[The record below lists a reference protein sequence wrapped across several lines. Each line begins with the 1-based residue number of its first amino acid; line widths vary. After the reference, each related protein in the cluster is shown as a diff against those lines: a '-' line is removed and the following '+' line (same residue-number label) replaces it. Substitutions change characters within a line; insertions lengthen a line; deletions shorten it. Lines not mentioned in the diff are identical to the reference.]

1 MQPLLSPA
9 LPGKKHEFTEGS
21 VLIDVDVTS
30 PARPKVT
37 TRSTRQGE
45 ISRAITGQSAD
56 SPLPKTL
63 IESLYALCP
72 QAHLAAFECAM
83 AAAQQKGIPQRSRK
97 VVYEIIN
104 EHLRFLAFDA
114 CVSVGIKPGRGS
126 APPRSVARS
135 GHCGTLQRR
144 T

>member
-1 MQPLLSPA
+1 MS
-9 LPGKKHEFTEGS
+9 FTEGS

-83 AAAQQKGIPQRSRK
+83 AAAQQKEIPQRSRK
-97 VVYEIIN
+97 VVSR
-104 EHLRFLAFDA
+104 LTPAF
-114 CVSVGIKPGRGS
+114 P
-126 APPRSVARS
+126 
-135 GHCGTLQRR
+135 
-144 T
+144 